1 MKYIFLIT
9 ISFFFLSLNLY
20 SQHEADFW
28 YFGDYAGLDFSSGN
42 PEPLT
47 NGQLQNYEGCAV
59 ISDSTGNLLFYTNG
73 VTVWNKEHQIMSNGE
88 NLMGNASSTQSA
100 IIIPLPEN
108 DHQLYIFTSDVLVD
122 DEKKYFD
129 TNGLRYSTVNM
140 NNENGNG
147 EILYKNILLL
157 DSTLEK
163 ITAVKHHNNKDY
175 WIIAHEYG
183 NSKYYSYLLN
193 KNGLNSPIISNVG
206 TNFSN
211 DQRLA
216 IGYMKASPDG
226 TKIVTAILRASKW
239 DILDF
244 DNQTGILSNP
254 IEINRP
260 VINLAYSCEFSPDNS
275 KLYISSLDTLFQVD
289 INAGTQADIQNS
301 LSQIAIFDSPIGA
314 IQNANNGKIYVT
326 ADTSNYLS
334 VINYPDS
341 LHISCG
347 FEKNTI
353 YLDGKKSRLGLPN
366 FLQSYFKK
374 QIFDYEG
381 RCFSDS
387 TYFIINDIPE
397 IDSVFWNFND
407 INSGS
412 LNTSNNI
419 SPYHIFTK
427 VGTYKVKLTVWYN
440 NIATNYFE
448 NIKIVSLP
456 ELELGNDTTFC
467 IANNYKLNAYSPHLS
482 YLWNNNSIDSVL
494 EINTSNKYW
503 VKVQNIYTKCLN
515 SDTINIT
522 FSEIPEINLGNDTSF
537 CENSSYKIDA
547 FHNNYNYVWQ
557 DNSTKSYFETDTTGT
572 FYVKVYNLNNCT
584 NSDTIILSY
593 KYLPRFNFIKDTVIC
608 ENSTY
613 ILEPNLSNDNEFL
626 WQDGTTDTSFEISE
640 DGFYKLIT
648 ENICGTWQDS
658 INIKTRYCG
667 EIYIPNIFTPTNDG
681 INELFKIKGIDEDV
695 WDLRI
700 YSRWGELVFHSTD
713 YQNNWNGNNLTPTVY
728 YYVLSNTKLEEQYNG
743 TVRIVRAK

>member
-1 MKYIFLIT
+1 MKYKFFIALIFILF
-9 ISFFFLSLNLY
+9 SFKLF

-47 NGQLQNYEGCAV
+47 DGQLQNYEGCAA

-100 IIIPLPEN
+100 IIVPVPEYE
-108 DHQLYIFTSDVLVD
+108 HELYIFTTDVLVD

-163 ITAVKHHNNKDY
+163 ITAIKHHNNKDY

-183 NSKYYSYLLN
+183 NDKYYSYLLN
-193 KNGLNSPIISNVG
+193 KNGLNPPVISNVG
-206 TNFSN
+206 TYFEN

-216 IGYMKASPDG
+216 IGYMKTSPNG
-226 TKIVTAILRASKW
+226 SKIVTSILRASKW
-239 DILDF
+239 EIFDF

-254 IEINRP
+254 IEITRP
-260 VINLAYSCEFSPDNS
+260 VVNLAYSCEFSPDNS

-289 INAGTQADIQNS
+289 MNAGTQTDIQNS
-301 LSQIAIFDSPIGA
+301 LSQIAVFDSPIGA
-314 IQNANNGKIYVT
+314 IQNANNGKIYIT
-326 ADTSNYLS
+326 ADTLNYLS

-341 LHISCG
+341 LPISCG

-366 FLQSYFKK
+366 FIQSYFKK
-374 QIFDYEG
+374 KIFNYER
-381 RCFSDS
+381 RCSNDS
-387 TYFIINDIPE
+387 THFIINDVSE
-397 IDSVFWNFND
+397 IDSVFWNFGD

-412 LNTSNNI
+412 LNTSKEI
-419 SPYHIFTK
+419 SPFHIYSEL
-427 VGTYKVKLTVWYN
+427 GTYNVNLTIWYN
-440 NIATNYFE
+440 NNATNYYE
-448 NIKIVSLP
+448 NIKIISLP
-456 ELELGNDTTFC
+456 EVNLGTDTTFC
-467 IANNYKLNAYSPHLS
+467 ISNNYKLNAYSPHLS
-482 YLWNNNSIDSVL
+482 YLWNDNSTDSVL

-503 VKVQNIYTKCLN
+503 VEVQNIYTKCKN
-515 SDTINIT
+515 SDTINIV
-522 FSEIPEINLGNDTSF
+522 FSKIPEINLGNDTSF
-537 CENSSYKIDA
+537 CENSTFLIDA
-547 FHNNYNYVWQ
+547 FHYNYTYIWQ
-557 DNSTKSYFETDTTGT
+557 DNSTNSYFETDTTGT
-572 FYVKVYNLNNCT
+572 FYVKVANIDNCT
-584 NSDTIILSY
+584 NYDTITLSH
-593 KYLPRFNFIKDTVIC
+593 KYLPRFNFVKDTAIC

-613 ILEPNLSNDNEFL
+613 FLEPILSGDTEFL
-626 WQDGTTDTSFEISE
+626 WQDGTSDTSFPISNE
-640 DGFYKLIT
+640 GSYKLIT
-648 ENICGTWQDS
+648 ENVCGTWQDS
-658 INIKTRYCG
+658 INVTTRYCG

-681 INELFKIKGIDEDV
+681 INELFKIKGIDEDI
-695 WDLRI
+695 WELSI
-700 YSRWGELVFHSTD
+700 YSRWGEKVFHSSD
-713 YQNNWNGNNLTPTVY
+713 YQNNWNGKGLSPAVY
-728 YYVLSNTKLEEQYNG
+728 YYVLSNAKLEKQYKG